1 MSAASQPCL
10 SNSRIYPAEYTCAF
24 ISLAET
30 CELPSSVSASANND
44 RRSINYY
51 AFASRHREYQ
61 RELAKRNSIMIQ
73 DEILRAALALGCR
86 SSIDDHSLDRRPVD
100 RSHSSSQIKLEI
112 RLRLKP
118 KDTEENGKYVRLSA
132 E

>member
-1 MSAASQPCL
+1 MSVVASPVCQT
-10 SNSRIYPAEYTCAF
+10 RIYPAEYTCAF

-73 DEILRAALALGCR
+73 KKETLREALALADPQSASRLIGCQ
-86 SSIDDHSLDRRPVD
+86 LF
-100 RSHSSSQIKLEI
+100 
-112 RLRLKP
+112 KP
-118 KDTEENGKYVRLSA
+118 N
-132 E
+132 